1 MTLWYVDTEHDRVR
15 GDDELGPAHRAKVE
29 AKRGLIEAT
38 ADERCLAVPFAEVS
52 PDRVR
57 QAAPR
62 ALVIGGNTTD
72 WACFDDAA
80 LDGLLATIRA
90 APVPILGICAGHQLI
105 GFAHGAPWAPLGPLR
120 DGEPDPD
127 PRFAPGQR
135 KERGFLPVEVDRRCP
150 LFRHLAPTATFFQ
163 SHYWQ
168 LAAVPAG
175 FVARARSPWSPIQA
189 IERLNR
195 PVFGVQFHPE
205 RHDTAHSDG
214 AAVLRS
220 FFALLDAEGKDARP
234 PTVTGRI
241 EDEREESG

>member
-1 MTLWYVDTEHDRVR
+1 MTLWYVDTEHERVR
-15 GDDELGPAHRAKVE
+15 EDRELGPPHRAKVE
-29 AKRGLIEAT
+29 ARRRLLTTT
-38 ADERCLAVPFAEVS
+38 AGEPCLAVSFADVS
-52 PDRVR
+52 SASVD
-57 QAAPR
+57 QHAPS
-62 ALVIGGNTTD
+62 ALVLSGNTTD
-72 WACFDDAA
+72 WAEFDVAA
-80 LDGLLATIRA
+80 LEGLPATIRA

-105 GFAHGAPWAPLGPLR
+105 GFAHGAPWGPLGPLR

-168 LAAVPAG
+168 LAAVPEG

-189 IERLNR
+189 IERRDR

-205 RHDTAHSDG
+205 RHDTARPDG
-214 AAVLRS
+214 AAVLRG
-220 FFALLDAEGKDARP
+220 FFALLSAGGTDAAAAD
-234 PTVTGRI
+234 
-241 EDEREESG
+241 